1 MTAMSFGAV
10 NDMRYELK
18 KLLWRRESLILLAI
32 LVGYIAFFTARI
44 DRGGTYTDVDTSMQG
59 FEAHQAEMTD
69 TVLALRERAE
79 AAPTDYIK
87 ADYEKA
93 FNSYNVRYEFEP
105 IDTIAVQSGL
115 SMCSLSEI
123 NIAFLLF
130 VISLVSPV
138 IAREHECGM
147 YQLLYTTK
155 GGRSRLFRQKLAA
168 AFVLVCLISLVFT
181 FSIFICI
188 WQKRELSFSALSA
201 PLQCMEMFYY
211 CPFRLNILEY
221 LLMLCVVRILSAM
234 IAVGLIFL
242 LSTVFKNSF
251 AIMGVS
257 ACLVGGLYYI
267 PKIFKGTEH
276 TLSKLGLLSLLD
288 LQGYLSGY
296 DTVNVFGVPLF
307 SFALSLLFT
316 LMLSV
321 SLFALSYNIFCR
333 ERRSH
338 NVA

>member
-18 KLLWRRESLILLAI
+18 KLLWRRESLILLFL
-32 LVGYIAFFTARI
+32 LVGYIAFFTARV
-44 DRGGTYTDVDTSMQG
+44 DKGGTYTDVNTSMQG

-130 VISLVSPV
+130 AISLVSPV

-155 GGRSRLFRQKLAA
+155 GGRTRLFGQKLAA
-168 AFVLVCLISLVFT
+168 SFVLVCLISVVFT

-251 AIMGVS
+251 AVMGVS
-257 ACLVGGLYYI
+257 ACLAGGLYYI

-276 TLSKLGLLSLLD
+276 TLSKLGLFCLLD
-288 LQGYLSGY
+288 LNGYLSGY
-296 DTVNVFGVPLF
+296 DTVNVFGVPVF
-307 SFALSLLFT
+307 SFVLTLLFT
-316 LMLSV
+316 LTLTVSV
-321 SLFALSYNIFCR
+321 FALSYNIYCR

-338 NVA
+338 NAA

>member
-1 MTAMSFGAV
+1 MTAMSFGAM
-10 NDMRYELK
+10 NEMKSELK
-18 KLLWRRESLILLAI
+18 KLLWRRESLILLFL
-32 LVGYIAFFTARI
+32 LVGYLIFFTARI
-44 DRGGTYTDVDTSMQG
+44 DRGGTYTDVNTSMQG

-79 AAPTDYIK
+79 AAPTDYIRT
-87 ADYEKA
+87 DYEKA
-93 FNSYNVRYEFEP
+93 YNSYNVKYEFEP
-105 IDTIAVQSGL
+105 IDTVAVQSGL
-115 SMCSLSEI
+115 TLCSLSEI
-123 NIAFLLF
+123 NIAFLLL

-155 GGRSRLFRQKLAA
+155 GGRARLFRQKLAA
-168 AFVLVCLISLVFT
+168 AFVLVCLISVVFT

-188 WQKRELSFSALSA
+188 WQRRGLSFSALSA
-201 PLQCMEMFYY
+201 PLQSMEMFYL
-211 CPFRLNILEY
+211 CPFRLNILLY
-221 LLMLCVVRILSAM
+221 LLLLCAVRIMSAM

-251 AIMGVS
+251 AVMGVS
-257 ACLVGGLYYI
+257 ACLAGGLYYI
-267 PKIFKGTEH
+267 PKIFEGTEH

-296 DTVNVFGVPLF
+296 DTVNVFGVPVF
-307 SFALSLLFT
+307 SFVLTLLFT
-316 LMLSV
+316 LTLTVSV
-321 SLFALSYNIFCR
+321 FVLSYNIFCR

>member
-1 MTAMSFGAV
+1 MTAMSFGTM

-32 LVGYIAFFTARI
+32 LVGYIAFFTARV
-44 DRGGTYTDVDTSMQG
+44 DKGGTYTDVDTSMQG

-93 FNSYNVRYEFEP
+93 FNSYNVKYEFEP
-105 IDTIAVQSGL
+105 IDTVAVQSGL
-115 SMCSLSEI
+115 TLCSLSEI

-147 YQLLYTTK
+147 YQLLYTTE
-155 GGRSRLFRQKLAA
+155 GGRARLFRQKLAA
-168 AFVLVCLISLVFT
+168 AFVLVCLISVVFT

-188 WQKRELSFSALSA
+188 WQKRGLSFGALSA
-201 PLQCMEMFYY
+201 PLQSLEMFYL
-211 CPFRLNILEY
+211 CPFRLNILLY
-221 LLMLCVVRILSAM
+221 LLLLCTVRIMSAM

-251 AIMGVS
+251 AVMGVS
-257 ACLVGGLYYI
+257 ACLAGGLYYI

-296 DTVNVFGVPLF
+296 DTVNVFGVPVF
-307 SFALSLLFT
+307 SFVLTLLFT
-316 LMLSV
+316 QTLTVSV
-321 SLFALSYNIFCR
+321 FVLSYNIYCR

-338 NVA
+338 NAA

>member
-1 MTAMSFGAV
+1 M

-44 DRGGTYTDVDTSMQG
+44 DRGGTYTDVDTSMRS
-59 FEAHQAEMTD
+59 FELHQTEMID
-69 TVLALRERAE
+69 TVTSLRERAE

-93 FNSYNVRYEFEP
+93 FNSYNVKYEFEP
-105 IDTIAVQSGL
+105 IDTVAVQSGL
-115 SMCSLSEI
+115 SLCYLSEI

-130 VISLVSPV
+130 VISLVSSV

-155 GGRSRLFRQKLAA
+155 GGRARLFRQKLAA
-168 AFVLVCLISLVFT
+168 AFVLVCLITVVFT

-201 PLQCMEMFYY
+201 PMQSLEMFYY
-211 CPFRLNILEY
+211 CPFSLSIMGY
-221 LLMLCVVRILSAM
+221 LLLLCLVRILDAM
-234 IAVGLIFL
+234 LIVGLIFL
-242 LSTVFKNSF
+242 LSSAVKNSF
-251 AIMGVS
+251 AVMGCS
-257 ACLVGGLYYI
+257 ACFAIGLYYI
-267 PKIFKGTEH
+267 PIIFTGSEH
-276 TLSKLGLLSLLD
+276 TLSKLGLFCLLD
-288 LQGYLSGY
+288 LNGYLSGY
-296 DTVNVFGVPLF
+296 DTVNVFGVPVF
-307 SFALSLLFT
+307 SFVLTLLFT
-316 LMLSV
+316 LTLTV
-321 SLFALSYNIFCR
+321 SLFALSYNIFCH

-338 NVA
+338 NAA